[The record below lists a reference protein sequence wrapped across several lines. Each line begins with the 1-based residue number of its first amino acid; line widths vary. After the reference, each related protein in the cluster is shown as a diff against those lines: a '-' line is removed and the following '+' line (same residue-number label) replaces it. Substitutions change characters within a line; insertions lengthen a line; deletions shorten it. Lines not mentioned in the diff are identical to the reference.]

1 MGRGGAR
8 LTPLRP
14 RGEHQTPPAQDTLMI
29 RSPLI
34 TVITDAVMKASRALK
49 RDFGEVENLQV
60 SRKGPGDF
68 VSAADRRAEQI
79 LRDVL
84 EKARPGYSFVLEEG
98 GVVDGTDKSH
108 RWHID
113 PLDGTKEFIE
123 DRDEFA
129 INVALV
135 ENGRP
140 TAGLIFAPAL
150 GRLLFSYGPR
160 LAFEQTAAGRR
171 HWLPTVSR
179 PRHNPIVLVSR
190 SHRDLQTDAFV
201 AALQPCDVKAIGSSL
216 KFALIATGEADF
228 YPRLAPTMIWDCAA
242 GQAIVEAA
250 GGAVLRPDGQPLSW
264 TEDTAPRVDGFIAAG
279 TKSLTARLIDVLH
292 AVKA

>member
-1 MGRGGAR
+1 M
-8 LTPLRP
+8 
-14 RGEHQTPPAQDTLMI
+14 
-29 RSPLI
+29 
-34 TVITDAVMKASRALK
+34 K
-49 RDFGEVENLQV
+49 RDGSPVT
-60 SRKGPGDF
+60 
-68 VSAADRRAEQI
+68 SADLASHEI
-79 LRDVL
+79 LRAGCHMLAPAIPVISEEDAPACERDNCIPPVL
-84 EKARPGYSFVLEEG
+84 LA
-98 GVVDGTDKSH
+98 
-108 RWHID
+108 ID

-190 SHRDLQTDAFV
+190 SHRDPQTDAFV

-216 KFALIATGEADF
+216 KFALVATGEADF

-250 GGAVLRPDGQPLSW
+250 GGAVLRPNGQPLSW